1 MTQPKDSTTGE
12 RELTVDQ
19 IDEAITLLV
28 VNGPCGAEAGVSLA
42 RIAGRAL
49 KMLQAVVG
57 SQAAIVTADTLAK
70 KLREGAI

>member
-1 MTQPKDSTTGE
+1 MS
-12 RELTVDQ
+12 DQ
-19 IDEAITLLV
+19 LSADAIDEALTELV
-28 VNGPCGAEAGVSLA
+28 LSGPHGPEAGVSLA

-49 KMLQAVVG
+49 KMLETVVG

>member
-1 MTQPKDSTTGE
+1 MAKPENGGSDLDTDT
-12 RELTVDQ
+12 
-19 IDEAITLLV
+19 IDEAITALV
-28 VNGPCGAEAGVSLA
+28 LAGPHGPQAGISLA

-70 KLREGAI
+70 KLREGAL